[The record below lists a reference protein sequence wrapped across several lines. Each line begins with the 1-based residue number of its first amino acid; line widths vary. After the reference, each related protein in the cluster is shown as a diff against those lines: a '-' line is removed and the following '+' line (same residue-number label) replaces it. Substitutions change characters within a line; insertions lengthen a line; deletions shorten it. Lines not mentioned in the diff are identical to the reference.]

1 MGRIK
6 IELPNESFYVEI
18 EGDTPTVKD
27 QIAINKLIRERRRS
41 SSPATQQQISSAE
54 PEQKFDTKS
63 GIQNFKLRSALATA
77 ENDEEQV
84 NVLKRFGL
92 SDGDFARD
100 KRGRLAVTKQGGKKL
115 GIDLDQSTLIDE
127 EGLSRY
133 DFSADLLGVAPEIAG
148 GVAGAIAGQVL
159 IPIPIVG
166 AMIGAGVGTGTG
178 KAAEELGETIAGTQ
192 AQTFGEVAKDV
203 GKEALIGAAAEGVAG
218 VAFKGITA
226 LGRSFSAGKS
236 LTKEELETA
245 GKSIQMGLKPTLS
258 AIRAPSLAARAQA
271 IGEKIF
277 GTSDRLR
284 KNNDVLAQK
293 MAEFRAKFGTAAPD
307 DAGGVLI
314 KGAEDL
320 FASADKAT
328 KDAQQSAIK
337 QIDDLM
343 QGLGAAAKKDSNVD
357 NLALD
362 YLTEA
367 FKAMDDISE
376 ATFKPIDDVIQ
387 ASTGK
392 KGFLSTANLK
402 SFLKDLDV
410 EFRVTKKTN
419 PDIEALKSVLKE
431 ISKNPIESFTQMYRT
446 RKSLNDLL
454 SLKYGTPSGKVTTT
468 GREQIENAIKLI
480 DNMFMSNNVEASIK
494 AAGRT
499 LNRAD
504 KEAIRKAAAELPNAR
519 GQYKEFMDKFEDV
532 EQLSVLKNFREEIK
546 AGRTIDADGLAMS
559 FIKDNRPDRLVKLL
573 DVSAEAT
580 SLGGRENFRKLL
592 AGNWL
597 RNALS
602 KSNISNAPS
611 GTFNGKSF
619 SNAINDLGDTGK
631 VLFGKNFDQIKKL
644 SDQIGRTSLTNIN
657 ENTIKQFVQEGADA
671 NLVQTL
677 QQVLKT
683 QKELGVLN
691 KATALRNL
699 SEGRLN
705 PTQAAES
712 ISSTATTASDVQRMM
727 SYFANDPVA
736 TNKIK
741 GYFMNSLIDDFGS
754 TAFTDAKTLRQF
766 ADRLTKADAG
776 GKLSAIFGDTVG
788 KEMSEFAQILSF
800 NARTAAGGDLV
811 AANIAAS
818 PIQNLGKL
826 AKFVLLG
833 RLLSSGGYYN
843 QIVKQYNQLGAQNK
857 ADGLGKIMASVI
869 GKSITQATPQLTQEG
884 INEASRQATA
894 FLENTG
900 ISNELSN
907 LQQNI
912 SNPNNFSKL
921 SQVNVTQ
928 PKQSNLSTNPIVV
941 PDPRTQTLAQR
952 LAQGRN

>member
-27 QIAINKLIRERRRS
+27 QIAINKLIRERRRV
-41 SSPATQQQISSAE
+41 SSPTTQQQISSAE

-307 DAGGVLI
+307 DAGGVFI

-468 GREQIENAIKLI
+468 GREQIENAIKLV

-597 RNALS
+597 RR
-602 KSNISNAPS
+602 I
-611 GTFNGKSF
+611 
-619 SNAINDLGDTGK
+619 
-631 VLFGKNFDQIKKL
+631 V
-644 SDQIGRTSLTNIN
+644 
-657 ENTIKQFVQEGADA
+657 
-671 NLVQTL
+671 
-677 QQVLKT
+677 
-683 QKELGVLN
+683 
-691 KATALRNL
+691 
-699 SEGRLN
+699 
-705 PTQAAES
+705 
-712 ISSTATTASDVQRMM
+712 
-727 SYFANDPVA
+727 
-736 TNKIK
+736 KIK
-741 GYFMNSLIDDFGS
+741 H
-754 TAFTDAKTLRQF
+754 
-766 ADRLTKADAG
+766 
-776 GKLSAIFGDTVG
+776 KLCTIW
-788 KEMSEFAQILSF
+788 
-800 NARTAAGGDLV
+800 
-811 AANIAAS
+811 NI
-818 PIQNLGKL
+818 
-826 AKFVLLG
+826 
-833 RLLSSGGYYN
+833 
-843 QIVKQYNQLGAQNK
+843 
-857 ADGLGKIMASVI
+857 
-869 GKSITQATPQLTQEG
+869 
-884 INEASRQATA
+884 
-894 FLENTG
+894 
-900 ISNELSN
+900 
-907 LQQNI
+907 
-912 SNPNNFSKL
+912 
-921 SQVNVTQ
+921 
-928 PKQSNLSTNPIVV
+928 
-941 PDPRTQTLAQR
+941 
-952 LAQGRN
+952 